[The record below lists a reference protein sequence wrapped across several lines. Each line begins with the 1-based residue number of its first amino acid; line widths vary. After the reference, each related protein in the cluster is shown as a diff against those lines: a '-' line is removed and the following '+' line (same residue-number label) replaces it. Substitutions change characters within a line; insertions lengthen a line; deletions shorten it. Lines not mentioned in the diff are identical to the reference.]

1 MKIND
6 SSMIKKNLQKVLILM
21 GMIAIVF
28 STSCK
33 KDECEDPP
41 AQPNTLDEMIS
52 LLDLQTLPEVS
63 FPANNQHT
71 TEKSELGRLLFWD
84 PIVGGQK
91 DVACV
96 TCHHP
101 GLGYGDGIDLA
112 IGVNGSGLGP
122 DRTENTGG
130 LPLDIERV
138 PRNAPTIINS
148 AYNGLT
154 SSNGY
159 DPLESPM
166 FWDSRFNSLETQC
179 QKPPTSRSEM
189 RGDAYSDVDAMDSI
203 VLRLAAIPE
212 YVQLF
217 TEVFGTNNPM
227 TVENYAKAV
236 ADFERTIVSTNSP
249 YDRYLKGD
257 LSALTDD
264 QKNGL
269 ILFNGKARCS
279 NCHFGPMLSDY
290 DVHAL
295 GIPEN
300 PNSPLFPADSGKF
313 HEFKFRTPTLR
324 NATLTGPYMHNGMM
338 ESIKDVVEY
347 MNEGVSGNDNVT
359 ADMLATDMAPLG
371 LTEKEIDQIV
381 AFIESLTDE
390 NFDQVVPESV
400 PSGLEVGG
408 NIN

>member
-21 GMIAIVF
+21 GMTAIVF

-41 AQPNTLDEMIS
+41 AQPNALDEMIS

-189 RGDAYSDVDAMDSI
+189 RGDAY
-203 VLRLAAIPE
+203 
-212 YVQLF
+212 Y
-217 TEVFGTNNPM
+217 G
-227 TVENYAKAV
+227 Y
-236 ADFERTIVSTNSP
+236 
-249 YDRYLKGD
+249 
-257 LSALTDD
+257 
-264 QKNGL
+264 
-269 ILFNGKARCS
+269 
-279 NCHFGPMLSDY
+279 
-290 DVHAL
+290 
-295 GIPEN
+295 
-300 PNSPLFPADSGKF
+300 
-313 HEFKFRTPTLR
+313 
-324 NATLTGPYMHNGMM
+324 
-338 ESIKDVVEY
+338 
-347 MNEGVSGNDNVT
+347 
-359 ADMLATDMAPLG
+359 
-371 LTEKEIDQIV
+371 
-381 AFIESLTDE
+381 
-390 NFDQVVPESV
+390 
-400 PSGLEVGG
+400 
-408 NIN
+408 